1 MSYDLVTG
9 DTGSILSVTILDKVT
24 GLPKD
29 LTDCSVL
36 IRWEG
41 DAAVVSYAMTIT
53 NALNGVVEYQFL
65 ANDIIAPKM
74 RIEIEVTDG
83 AGFMV
88 TGTELIELIV
98 REELG

>member
-9 DTGSILSVTILDKVT
+9 DTGSILSVTILDKAT
-24 GLPKD
+24 GLPKN
-29 LTDCSVL
+29 LTGCSAL
-36 IRWEG
+36 IRWGG
-41 DAAVVSYAMTIT
+41 DAGVVSYPMTIT
-53 NALNGVVEYQFL
+53 DVLNGVVEYRFL
-65 ANDIIAPKM
+65 AADITAPKM

-83 AGFMV
+83 AGFIV